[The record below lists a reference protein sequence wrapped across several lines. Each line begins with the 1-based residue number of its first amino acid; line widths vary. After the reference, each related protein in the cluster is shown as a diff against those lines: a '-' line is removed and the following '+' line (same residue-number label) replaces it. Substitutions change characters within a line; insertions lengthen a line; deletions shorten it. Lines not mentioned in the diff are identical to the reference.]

1 MYLWNH
7 KKWTSFCILI
17 HIFYFKDNVS
27 HARVL
32 FFVYAAQFLRLCPE
46 VICPIIALSNRA
58 EHLLIYRIQSHTY
71 PKRRKFSLKQA
82 GQKSVKEDLPEQR
95 KAPKRA
101 VECQLK
107 VQTHIWENPPRPPH
121 NFISGCSAVGSA
133 PALGP
138 HSQTFEPHTPDQTL
152 PNRAKEHQTSAK
164 SSGLSLPF
172 FSISCNPKCGNIPKT
187 PTT

>member
-1 MYLWNH
+1 MIIWNSNSNTSPFRRRSVMYLWNH

-107 VQTHIWENPPRPPH
+107 VQTHIWDVD
-121 NFISGCSAVGSA
+121 AVGSN
-133 PALGP
+133 PA
-138 HSQTFEPHTPDQTL
+138 
-152 PNRAKEHQTSAK
+152 
-164 SSGLSLPF
+164 
-172 FSISCNPKCGNIPKT
+172 T
-187 PTT
+187 PTNPSIHMDTRIFLKK